1 VAKIIGVNP
10 IVKEGCNDQ
19 FRKVGP
25 LITVKQLKDKYLYG
39 FSLIAQ
45 DGTPFPDS
53 TLQLCIDNALSYV
66 EHFLDISIS
75 TVKDFIEYKDYRA
88 NDYYDWGFLQ
98 CDNIPV
104 KSVTSLELVYF
115 NDEDGAPVTI
125 QRIPQSWIRI
135 QNHDG
140 LLRLV
145 PNTRVPSSLM
155 INQNG
160 GYFPELLR
168 SQLIPQAWKLT
179 YTFGFE
185 DGKIPQLVNHAI
197 GFLAA
202 SQALS
207 VLGNLVLGAGIGS
220 FSISLDGLSQS
231 VNTTQSA
238 ENSAYSATIAE
249 YEKYLY
255 GANKDDPFSIM
266 KILKNYYQGQN
277 MSML

>member
-1 VAKIIGVNP
+1 MADIKGVNP

-25 LITVKQLKDKYLYG
+25 LLTVKQLKDKYLYG
-39 FSLIAQ
+39 INLIGP
-45 DGTPFPDS
+45 DGVAFPDT
-53 TLQLCIDNALSYV
+53 TLQLCIDNAVSYL
-66 EHFLDISIS
+66 EHWLDMSIS
-75 TVKDFIEYKDYRA
+75 KVANFEEYKDYRA

-98 CDNIPV
+98 TDNVPV
-104 KSVTSLELVYF
+104 LSVNKLELVYF
-115 NDEDGAPVTI
+115 NDEDGAPITI
-125 QRIPQSWIRI
+125 QKIPQSWIRI

-140 LLRLV
+140 MLRLV

-168 SQLIPQAWKLT
+168 SQMIPQAWKLT

-185 DGKIPQLVNHAI
+185 DGKIPQAINLAI
-197 GFLAA
+197 GYIAA
-202 SQALS
+202 TQALA
-207 VLGNLVLGAGIGS
+207 VLGNIVLGAGIGS

-238 ENSAYSATIAE
+238 ENTVFSGLIKE
-249 YEKYLY
+249 YQGYLL
-255 GANKDDPFSIM
+255 GKTKDDPFALL